1 MNTKKRSLINKS
13 LIGSIVVLSVFLFTG
28 CYEGYVPFN
37 ASFEDKNILRSF
49 LTADSLN
56 DYINDPA
63 PEVELRI
70 IDVRVIGYNLGHIPT
85 AESYPSSEIADR
97 LDELGKDEYLVVYC
111 ETGVRAQA
119 VIRVLEGQG
128 YTRMLNWGAGLR
140 WVNAGYEFVQ

>member
-1 MNTKKRSLINKS
+1 MLIS
-13 LIGSIVVLSVFLFTG
+13 SIAVLSVFLFTG

-37 ASFEDKNILRSF
+37 ATIEDKNILRSY

-56 DYINDPA
+56 DYLDDPA
-63 PEVELRI
+63 PDVELRI
-70 IDVRVIGYNLGHIPT
+70 IDVRVIGYNIGHIPT
-85 AESYPSSEIADR
+85 AESYPSSEIASR
-97 LDELGKDEYLVVYC
+97 LDELGKDEYLLVYC